1 MVITAEKKLIMML
14 INKNKASIL
23 AIVTGGLYTV
33 ISTWGLKGLDES
45 VSRPNDFNL
54 MLSGALIWPLL
65 LAFFLRE
72 KPWKW
77 ALLYAA
83 GAFLTINIPIIY
95 EGIFVDSTAN
105 NLWGLVLLVMIVAIL
120 PAAMISAFVGFFL
133 RFLIT
138 KVQNK

>member
-1 MVITAEKKLIMML
+1 ML

-33 ISTWGLKGLDES
+33 ISTWGLEGLDES
-45 VSRPNDFNL
+45 VSRSNDFNL

-83 GAFLTINIPIIY
+83 SAFLTINIPIIY